1 LKSTAGR
8 HNLFKF
14 YQKSGEDEEGDVSEV
29 AGVVDE
35 AVERAVVAEV
45 VVSEQLKLELKYL
58 FQNKLNSSRL
68 RLKLSFTF
76 PPKGQGCCIYCV
88 YT

>member
-1 LKSTAGR
+1 M
-8 HNLFKF
+8 KF

-45 VVSEQLKLELKYL
+45 VVREQLR
-58 FQNKLNSSRL
+58 F
-68 RLKLSFTF
+68 
-76 PPKGQGCCIYCV
+76 GI
-88 YT
+88 